1 MSKFTQDFSHIEFT
15 QDEKAALAQRL
26 QQAAE
31 QEETMTDNTKKKVRN
46 VSRGMVVGLAAAAIL
61 TVGALA
67 AVLNPTW
74 GGLFSFQSS
83 EEQEL
88 LEKLTYEIGETKT
101 VDGWEITLSRC
112 AGDDTMLYIWMDMK
126 APDSFVYEPPE
137 DYLDLQADWD
147 LMVNGVQ
154 QNGGSGISNIT
165 WDQATRTLTYCSG
178 WPTQNSVAGKVA
190 DIVLEPLSWDGWNQE
205 SEEWVKLP
213 LWEGDVVFED
223 VKLDYPDQTIR
234 LTPNVEVSYLDGTA
248 TLTEL
253 EFSPFR
259 AFARVDGGSCY
270 FHHHYWVKEE
280 NVPSQKQG
288 TTVTSDEGDFTVT
301 AGDSNVGGL
310 KRDGYRLAYGTIDC
324 WSSLT
329 VEFHMKDGTVV
340 IPRSAVLSEC
350 QDGFDTEGH
359 VYAGECYVERRMEYE
374 ATPIYGM
381 PDRIIDPTQV
391 DYVTVCGV
399 DIPID

>member
-1 MSKFTQDFSHIEFT
+1 MSKFTQDFSHIQFT

-137 DYLDLQADWD
+137 DYLDLEANWD
-147 LMVNGVQ
+147 LMMDGHR
-154 QNGGSGISNIT
+154 QNAGSAESQFDWNEE
-165 WDQATRTLTYCSG
+165 TRTLTYWSG
-178 WPTQNSVAGKVA
+178 WPTGNPVAGETR
-190 DIVLEPLSWDGWNQE
+190 DLILEPLQWIGWD
-205 SEEWVKLP
+205 SENRKFVSIP
-213 LWEGDVVFED
+213 LWEGNVVFED
-223 VKLDYPDQTIR
+223 VKLDYPNQTIH
-234 LTPNVEVSYLDGTA
+234 LTPNLDVPYLDGTA
-248 TLTEL
+248 TLTQL
-253 EFSPFR
+253 EVSPFR
-259 AFARVDGGSCY
+259 AFARVEGGSCY
-270 FHHHYWVKEE
+270 QHHWV
-280 NVPSQKQG
+280 
-288 TTVTSDEGDFTVT
+288 TD
-301 AGDSNVGGL
+301 GDSLRPNY
-310 KRDGYRLAYGTIDC
+310 DGSLDC
-324 WSSLT
+324 QGALT
-329 VEFHMKDGTVV
+329 VELHMKDGTV
-340 IPRSAVLSEC
+340 ITPRTALLSNC
-350 QDGFDTEGH
+350 QDGFQTEDRS
-359 VYAGECYVERRMEYE
+359 YAGECYVERRMEYE
-374 ATPIYGM
+374 HTGM

>member
-112 AGDDTMLYIWMDMK
+112 AGDDMMLYLWIDMK
-126 APDSFVYEPPE
+126 APANFTYDPPE
-137 DYLDLQADWD
+137 NFQDLSTDWK
-147 LMVNGVQ
+147 LIWNGTQ
-154 QNGGSGISNIT
+154 QNDGNGAYSLH
-165 WDQATRTLTYCSG
+165 WDEETRTITYCSF
-178 WPTQNSVAGKVA
+178 WAIRNPVAGKTV
-190 DIVLEPLSWDGWNQE
+190 DIILEPLYWYGYDRDTEKEITSPLWDGN
-205 SEEWVKLP
+205 
-213 LWEGDVVFED
+213 VVFED
-223 VKLDYPDQTIR
+223 VKLDYPNQTIH
-234 LTPNVEVSYLDGTA
+234 LTPNVEVPYLDVTT
-248 TLTEL
+248 TLTQL
-253 EFSPFR
+253 EISPFR
-259 AFARVDGGSCY
+259 ARVRVEGGSCY
-270 FHHHYWVKEE
+270 LHHRAD
-280 NVPSQKQG
+280 NS
-288 TTVTSDEGDFTVT
+288 
-301 AGDSNVGGL
+301 L
-310 KRDGYRLAYGTIDC
+310 IDC
-324 WSSLT
+324 QDALE
-329 VEFHMKDGTVV
+329 VELHMKDGTL
-340 IPRSAVLSEC
+340 ITPYTATLSEC
-350 QDGFDTEGH
+350 KDNTAKDDTDS
-359 VYAGECYVERRMEYE
+359 GECYVERRMKYE
-374 ATPIYGM
+374 LTPVIGA
-381 PDRIIDPTQV
+381 PEQIIDPTQV